1 MSYFKC
7 SDGTVH
13 RPFGTGKAAP
23 LGKDYGIEDI
33 VCMPID
39 PAIAQSSEDGT
50 PLVVSDPDHEAS
62 KTYMG
67 LAEKIVGHVLTLRN
81 PETSTELTVAT
92 FDAKRGIVLRRFG
105 PDGAKEDVLSPYFVR
120 TRCPTLRV
128 LAMEGVVSDAPDIR
142 KDVLPT
148 AFEPRGNYAVAITWD
163 DNLPTPSTPS
173 TSLPHWSTTRRASRR
188 TPRRQVGRGG
198 RRGGRRGTRKVPS
211 AAGGTVILTAANRAT
226 VMGRR
231 TTGTTE
237 MRTRRRTIQ
246 PMTLLQKRA
255 GHLRLGMWVR
265 WVGAWS
271 RVRSRQRILMNI

>member
-128 LAMEGVVSDAPDIR
+128 LAMEGVVSDSPDIR

-163 DNLPTPSTPS
+163 DNLPDSLYPFDVLAALVDDPESLAANTPK
-173 TSLPHWSTTRRASRR
+173 ASREGG
-188 TPRRQVGRGG
+188 TEGGAEGNEEGAERGG
-198 RRGGRRGTRKVPS
+198 GHGHSHGGKPCHGHGE
-211 AAGGTVILTAANRAT
+211 ADDGDDGEAGKGGSGGGL
-226 VMGRR
+226 
-231 TTGTTE
+231 
-237 MRTRRRTIQ
+237 
-246 PMTLLQKRA
+246 K
-255 GHLRLGMWVR
+255 
-265 WVGAWS
+265 WS
-271 RVRSRQRILMNI
+271 RSD